1 MGAEAVAKE
10 TSTYPH
16 APWNAPSED
25 FADHS
30 LYVITSLLNYPQG
43 VESLIS
49 GPACDAPLWLLG
61 VVGVRIALRGF
72 LDLALVSNWRF
83 PHRRFLVF
91 TPSDCGRVIRR

>member
-16 APWNAPSED
+16 ASWNAPSED

-61 VVGVRIALRGF
+61 VVSVRIALRGF
-72 LDLALVSNWRF
+72 LDLALVSNRRF
-83 PHRRFLVF
+83 PQRWFLFF
-91 TPSDCGRVIRR
+91 TPTNGGRGI